1 MELIKKNPKTAAAL
15 GGISLIAFFAAMSA
29 LPPSGVLN
37 NPPANLDQPTPAE
50 RISQLDKPNVIV
62 TNNEIILPDGQ
73 KVTWRTTTGE
83 HVGDSHANQLVDT
96 SSLPNFLGSAVSG
109 FGWLVYNLLIPAG
122 IATIF
127 FRWVFGQG
135 LPGAN
140 LLKGNM
146 GGGGGFPG
154 SGMPGTAGNTAGKEM
169 GRWVKPEEIS
179 IPGFDAVAGVP
190 EAVTQ
195 MKKMKKKILQQART
209 VARVK
214 EIEDEKPVANPA
226 KKVSL
231 TVEELMLKAKEH
243 MAASTFGGII
253 PNCALL
259 IGPPGTGKTLLVS
272 ALAKECGVPFFS
284 ISGSDFVEMFVGLG
298 ADRVRRMFADARSN
312 RPCILFID
320 EIDAVGAARANGV
333 NSNPEKD
340 QTLNQMLVELQGV
353 GTETSNFG
361 LWIIAATN
369 RDDILDPAL
378 MRPGRFTWKV
388 RVDPPNTEGA
398 VKVLKVHVNK
408 RGMKLDET
416 VDLFAFAS
424 VLPGLSGADLENV
437 INETALFADET
448 REAEIETLLAGGHSQ
463 EEAERLVT
471 KKTVTQEDLFEG
483 LLRHLMGLKKEASQ
497 SFLSILNTTVHEGG
511 HALATAYERYVGRSK
526 DRVRFIVVEPRG
538 NAGGVCFK
546 TPDEASG
553 TKSISSVD
561 ADAVC
566 AFGGSAAQMVV
577 LNEKDS
583 GPDNDFEVASDM
595 IYRAIA
601 RWHADEKIGPIS
613 LGKRGQMMA
622 TQMGD
627 QARNMIDEACRLRS
641 KQLYARS
648 WWIMKLFVKS
658 EHLWTMYRE
667 ILEKKVMRQDRFEA
681 LFELM
686 LKDLAAHPDWQT
698 QSLEDFLAAGGDFAD
713 WTPPRL
719 DAETQEYVKRQ
730 VESLRKFYD
739 SLPKAAENEGGT
751 AALLAGA
758 GQQPV
763 ALACVQA
770 D

>member
-15 GGISLIAFFAAMSA
+15 GGVSILAFFAAMSA
-29 LPPSGVLN
+29 LPPSCVLK
-37 NPPANLDQPTPAE
+37 NPPANLEEQTPAE
-50 RISQLDKPNVIV
+50 RLAQLDKPRVIV
-62 TNNEIILPDGQ
+62 TTNEIVLPDGQ
-73 KVTWRTTTGE
+73 KVTWRTTSGE
-83 HVGDSHANQLVDT
+83 HVGESHANQLVDT

-109 FGWLVYNLLIPAG
+109 FGWLVYNLLVPAA
-122 IATIF
+122 IATLF
-127 FRWVFGQG
+127 LRWMFGQG
-135 LPGAN
+135 LPGSN
-140 LLKGNM
+140 LLRGNM

-154 SGMPGTAGNTAGKEM
+154 GGMPGTAGNTAGKEM
-169 GRWVKPEEIS
+169 GRWVKPEEIG

-226 KKVSL
+226 KKVAL

-298 ADRVRRMFADARSN
+298 ADRVRRMFADARAN

-398 VKVLKVHVNK
+398 VKVLKVHVKK

-437 INETALFADET
+437 VNETALFADET
-448 REAEIETLLAGGHSQ
+448 REAEIEALLAGGHSQ
-463 EEAERLVT
+463 EEAEGLVT

-483 LLRHLMGLKKEASQ
+483 LLRHLMGLKKEAIQ
-497 SFLSILNTTVHEGG
+497 TFLSILNTTVHEGC
-511 HALATAYERYVGRSK
+511 HALSTAYERHVGRSK

-546 TPDEASG
+546 TPDEATG
-553 TKSISSVD
+553 TKSLSSVD

-566 AFGGSAAQMVV
+566 AFAGSAAQLVI

-601 RWHADEKIGPIS
+601 RWYGDEKIGPIS

-627 QARNMIDEACRLRS
+627 QARNMIDEACRLHS
-641 KQLYARS
+641 KQLYARA

-667 ILEKKVMRQDRFEA
+667 ILEKKVMRQDRFET

-686 LKDLAAHPDWQT
+686 LKDLEAHPDWQT
-698 QSLEDFLAAGGDFAD
+698 QSLEDFLAAGGDFAA
-713 WTPPRL
+713 WTPARL
-719 DAETQEYVKRQ
+719 DAETRAFVNRQ
-730 VESLRKFYD
+730 VESLAKFYE
-739 SLPKAAENEGGT
+739 SLPKASQETGT
-751 AALLAGA
+751 AALLAGPGLQTA
-758 GQQPV
+758 VV
-763 ALACVQA
+763 ADAPA
-770 D
+770 